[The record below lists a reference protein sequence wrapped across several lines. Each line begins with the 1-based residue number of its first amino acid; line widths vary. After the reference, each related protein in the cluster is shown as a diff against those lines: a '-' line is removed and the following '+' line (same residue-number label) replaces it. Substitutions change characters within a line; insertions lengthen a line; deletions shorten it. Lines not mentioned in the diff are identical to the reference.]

1 MARPTDSPNQY
12 SAEEVAARGDDIY
25 EKRIRAQ
32 IEAEHRGEV
41 VAIDVR
47 SGSFA
52 IDKTALA
59 ASERLMAEH
68 PAAEIWCVRVGHR
81 ALHRIGSRAVLRLA

>member
-1 MARPTDSPNQY
+1 MRRSSDY
-12 SAEEVAARGDDIY
+12 LAEEVAARGDEIY
-25 EKRIRAQ
+25 EKQIRAQ
-32 IEAEHRGEV
+32 VEAEHDGEV
-41 VAIDVR
+41 VAIDVK

-52 IDKTALA
+52 IAETALA

-81 ALHRIGSRAVLRLA
+81 ALHHVGSGSILRLA